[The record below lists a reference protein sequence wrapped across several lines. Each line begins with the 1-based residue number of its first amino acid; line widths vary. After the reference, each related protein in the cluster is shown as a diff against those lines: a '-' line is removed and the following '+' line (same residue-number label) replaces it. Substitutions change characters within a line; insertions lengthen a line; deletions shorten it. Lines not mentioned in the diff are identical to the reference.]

1 MGSER
6 DFRRPKH
13 SDHDR
18 GRDRARSD
26 SHRYE
31 IAPGKVTLTQN
42 LRGPSPARLF
52 EMAVEEG
59 HAQVP
64 LLRAAIAAR
73 DFDEVIIPTLR
84 AEQCL
89 RRAREHVGAQP
100 DGARGLAELEQALA
114 PLLAEA
120 PQMSREAV
128 HDRYSRRDARAWD
141 AERERWLAVGTSAA
155 SEDADQAPAIM
166 DELAGEQGQALAD
179 GEAWSARVGADVSHA
194 RIVTGPRAAAAA
206 TAIGARAFT
215 VGDRVFM
222 GAGNDATTDGGG
234 LLAH

>member
-18 GRDRARSD
+18 GRDRSRSD
-26 SHRYE
+26 SHRFE
-31 IAPGKVTLTQN
+31 IAPGKVTLTQH

-52 EMAVEEG
+52 EMSVEEG

-73 DFDEVIIPTLR
+73 DFDEVIIPMLR

-89 RRAREHVGAQP
+89 RRAREHVGAVP
-100 DGARGLAELEQALA
+100 DGARRLAELEQALA

-120 PQMSREAV
+120 PQLSREAV
-128 HDRYSRRDARAWD
+128 HDRYSRRDSRAWD
-141 AERERWLAVGTSAA
+141 AERERWLAVKTSAEG
-155 SEDADQAPAIM
+155 SGPAPAIM
-166 DELAGEQGQALAD
+166 DELAGEQGQAIGDA
-179 GEAWSARVGADVSHA
+179 EAWSARVGADVSHA

-206 TAIGARAFT
+206 TAIGASAAAAQ
-215 VGDRVFM
+215 VW
-222 GAGNDATTDGGG
+222 
-234 LLAH
+234 LAR